1 MIRTFL
7 AAALSVNAAVS
18 FNLLRRSAENRW
30 GFKGAGVPA
39 DCGEVAGFSGSG
51 ALTKLDRC
59 HTSAAR
65 AWLTDFQG
73 HSAVATDNRSPSIC
87 SISRRS
93 TWGRTHKMSDAKCM
107 NHRATRP
114 FKKFKGQRE
123 TRICKQEK

>member
-1 MIRTFL
+1 MIRTFP

-30 GFKGAGVPA
+30 GFKGAGVQA

-73 HSAVATDNRSPSIC
+73 QSAVATDNRSPSIC
-87 SISRRS
+87 RISRRS
-93 TWGRTHKMSDAKCM
+93 TWGRTRGSDAKCM
-107 NHRATRP
+107 NHRARRP
-114 FKKFKGQRE
+114 FKKFKGQGE